1 MKTRLLFIATFALL
15 LGCSRD
21 RTEYEIRYCFDNTD
35 MHSDF
40 LEAYELTSGT
50 TGNGK
55 WRSERHHLD
64 TVITDG
70 DTVEWASGTLKD
82 VARGNC
88 VALLI
93 NTSGWRACGGGNYKL
108 DTIFHLKK
116 GEDNYIYITPSF
128 EWKNRY

>member
-40 LEAYELTSGT
+40 LEAYELTSDT

-64 TVITDG
+64 TVIIDG

-88 VALLI
+88 VALRGTADQHI
-93 NTSGWRACGGGNYKL
+93 GVEGMRWRKL
-108 DTIFHLKK
+108 QARHYFSPQK
-116 GEDNYIYITPSF
+116 
-128 EWKNRY
+128 R